1 MQTLTSQTQNIK
13 YIVDGTGKRQEV
25 VLPFSL
31 WERMLSDL
39 ETLQEKQRLLLGLQ
53 QACREIKLQQQGGLP
68 EQTLEEFINEL

>member
-1 MQTLTSQTQNIK
+1 MQALTSQTQNIK

-31 WERMLSDL
+31 WERMLADL

-53 QACREIKLQQQGGLP
+53 QACREVKLPQQGILP
-68 EQTLEEFINEL
+68 EQTLAEFINEL